1 MVLFVIGLYWLPL
14 FCITL
19 FMIADAV
26 GLGSIPFVFVGEFY
40 ASDMRSVMSGLT
52 TGLANLEL
60 FLAVKT
66 FPNICTR
73 IGDSGAFWLYA
84 AVCFTAIIYTLLCIP
99 ETRGKSLQVNI

>member
-1 MVLFVIGLYWLPL
+1 
-14 FCITL
+14 
-19 FMIADAV
+19 MIADAV

-60 FLAVKT
+60 FLVVKT

-99 ETRGKSLQVNI
+99 GTRGTSLQVNI